1 MLRWP
6 QSVHSKGKNV
16 SLGDNDSSELEVKIA
31 TWLLWVACVS
41 ESTKKRVRVLAGMT
55 DSDYQGD
62 IGLPF
67 HSGGKEA
74 YTSGM

>member
-1 MLRWP
+1 MIAFNWKLGFPPGNFGWL
-6 QSVHSKGKNV
+6 V
-16 SLGDNDSSELEVKIA
+16 SLNQQP
-31 TWLLWVACVS
+31 
-41 ESTKKRVRVLAGMT
+41 KKGVRVLAGVV

-74 YTSGM
+74 YTSGI

>member
-1 MLRWP
+1 MIAFNWKLGFPPGNFGWL
-6 QSVHSKGKNV
+6 V
-16 SLGDNDSSELEVKIA
+16 SLNQQP
-31 TWLLWVACVS
+31 
-41 ESTKKRVRVLAGMT
+41 KKGVRVLAGVV

-74 YTSGM
+74 